1 MPKKKLNFSK
11 IKSIPH
17 LLIFITGFTAGYSY
31 IEFDKG
37 QWLSV
42 PQPSKQI
49 NVCFTPPA
57 GCSSLIVNEIHH
69 AKKSIFMQAFSF
81 TSESIA
87 NELIAAHH
95 RGITVKILFD
105 RSQMGEKNSKFEFLK
120 NAGLNVKIDHVSGL
134 AHNKVLVIDEQKVLT
149 GSYNF
154 TNAAEKRNADNII
167 MINNSQLAKHYYNN
181 WLERYNKSH

>member
-1 MPKKKLNFSK
+1 
-11 IKSIPH
+11 
-17 LLIFITGFTAGYSY
+17 
-31 IEFDKG
+31 
-37 QWLSV
+37 
-42 PQPSKQI
+42 
-49 NVCFTPPA
+49 
-57 GCSSLIVNEIHH
+57 
-69 AKKSIFMQAFSF
+69 MQAFSF